1 MLNNIMMYINILR
14 IFNGH
19 LIGLIC
25 FVSCNILIFLLR
37 DWLNQRNSCMNSEL
51 QIIIIIQKEKKIH
64 DCIKP
69 VQMKI
74 QHFTLLSFL
83 RATYT
88 HLIELQRFGG
98 VINCQ

>member
-1 MLNNIMMYINILR
+1 MFCIVQYFNIFIAGLVEPAKQLYEQWVADNNYYPKR
-14 IFNGH
+14 
-19 LIGLIC
+19 
-25 FVSCNILIFLLR
+25 
-37 DWLNQRNSCMNSEL
+37 
-51 QIIIIIQKEKKIH
+51 KKKIH

-98 VINCQ
+98 VINCQWIIECFGTRNEILTL